1 LDARI
6 ADLGLATLVRD
17 GEDGTKVQTQCGG
30 TQGYRAP
37 EVGTKKFSN
46 KVDIYSCAVMFFEM
60 AVGEMPDISTD
71 ATFEPLN
78 HDPAT
83 SELLKLMLKV
93 RSADRSTATQLIS
106 HIKVL
111 LSRPVLQPIIPTHG
125 SACTVQCD

>member
-6 ADLGLATLVRD
+6 ADLGLATLV
-17 GEDGTKVQTQCGG
+17 EDGTKLQTHGGG
-30 TQGYRAP
+30 TEGYRAP

-78 HDPAT
+78 HDPTT
-83 SELLKLMLKV
+83 SELLKRMLKV
-93 RSADRSTATQLIS
+93 RSADRPTATQLIS
-106 HIKVL
+106 LIKVL
-111 LSRPVLQPIIPTHG
+111 QSRSVLQPISPINVSP
-125 SACTVQCD
+125 SANCD